1 MFYKKSYG
9 FSLIELLTVI
19 SIIGILSAIAV
30 PSYLKYKKKPYET
43 WLKLELI
50 EVARLLKITRIQDEG
65 YYKNLWIL
73 GYRPKKLL
81 GNVGFP
87 AADANKASNKCTDST
102 YRGPQVT
109 ANFTL
114 TNAYEI
120 CNEEFNPVD
129 CKLGDHLPI
138 KNIATCDATKF
149 KIMAITAYGKTL
161 TSDATSSDNPI
172 AFTIDS
178 DGVIDS
184 NVTYP

>member
-87 AADANKASNKCTDST
+87 AGPPNECTDST
-102 YRGPQVT
+102 YRGPKVT
-109 ANFTL
+109 ANFKL
-114 TNAYEI
+114 TNAYDI
-120 CNEEFNPVD
+120 CYKEFNPVD
-129 CKLGDHLPI
+129 CKLGEYLPI

-178 DGVIDS
+178 DGIIDS